1 MESMFQ
7 NNKTIMKIL
16 VTDSIS
22 EDGIEHLRGQPDFE
36 VAYRSDLSPDDLL
49 SEIRDANALIVRSKT
64 KVTSDVIEAA
74 QRLRVIGRAGAG
86 VDNIDQEAATRKGVV
101 VMNTPGGNSI
111 SVAEHAFAL
120 MLSLARKI
128 PFAHASLR
136 SGNWDKSRFVGQE
149 LQNKTLG
156 VVGLGKIGALLSQRA
171 QSFYMKVIAFDPFVN
186 EEHAVGLGVQLTTL
200 DDLLSQSDF
209 VSLHLPLN
217 EKTKGLI
224 DTDALKSM
232 KRGASLINTSRGG
245 LVVEADLADALKSQ
259 HLAGAGLDVF
269 EEEPEIHSSLLSSDH
284 TIVTPHIAGST
295 VEAQSKVG
303 YEIAVQIANYLQH
316 EVILNAVNFPSMTS
330 KEMED
335 LQPYVRLGEKLGSF
349 IGQISQIRISEI
361 GLRYYGELAEINY
374 KPVSNYILKAILKP
388 ILTEEVNEVNARNYA
403 KERGISII
411 ETVSSRERSYSN
423 LISIQLRSPQQ
434 MEWIE
439 GAVLRQGALRLVS
452 LDGIPVETQLDEHI
466 LLIRNQDKPGVIGQ
480 VGTILGEAKIN
491 IASFVL
497 GRDRGQPHAVGVV
510 NTDSSVPEK
519 VLDQIRTASAVQF
532 ARVVRL

>member
-1 MESMFQ
+1 
-7 NNKTIMKIL
+7 
-16 VTDSIS
+16 
-22 EDGIEHLRGQPDFE
+22 
-36 VAYRSDLSPDDLL
+36 
-49 SEIRDANALIVRSKT
+49 
-64 KVTSDVIEAA
+64 
-74 QRLRVIGRAGAG
+74 
-86 VDNIDQEAATRKGVV
+86 
-101 VMNTPGGNSI
+101 
-111 SVAEHAFAL
+111 
-120 MLSLARKI
+120 
-128 PFAHASLR
+128 
-136 SGNWDKSRFVGQE
+136 
-149 LQNKTLG
+149 
-156 VVGLGKIGALLSQRA
+156 
-171 QSFYMKVIAFDPFVN
+171 
-186 EEHAVGLGVQLTTL
+186 
-200 DDLLSQSDF
+200 
-209 VSLHLPLN
+209 
-217 EKTKGLI
+217 
-224 DTDALKSM
+224 
-232 KRGASLINTSRGG
+232 
-245 LVVEADLADALKSQ
+245 
-259 HLAGAGLDVF
+259 
-269 EEEPEIHSSLLSSDH
+269 
-284 TIVTPHIAGST
+284 

-303 YEIAVQIANYLQH
+303 YEIAVQVANYLQH

-388 ILTEEVNEVNARNYA
+388 ILTEEVNQVNARNYA
-403 KERGISII
+403 KERGISVI

-452 LDGIPVETQLDEHI
+452 LDGIPVEAQLDEHI

-510 NTDSSVPEK
+510 NTDSSVPEE
-519 VLDQIRTASAVQF
+519 VLDQIRTVSAVQF
-532 ARVVRL
+532 ARVIRL